1 MALTG
6 VHIACAFAGGSG
18 KRGLTLPVLRKPS
31 WSQTMATAGTTT
43 LAAPQEA
50 QEQGEPLFCVST
62 SSADIFVAIDP
73 APNATTGAR
82 LYVPANSTE
91 HIYCSPG
98 DKLAW
103 VAA

>member
-18 KRGLTLPVLRKPS
+18 KRGLTLPLLRKPQ
-31 WSQTMATAGTTT
+31 WSETMASAGTTA
-43 LAAPQEA
+43 LAAPQDA
-50 QEQGEPLFCVST
+50 QESGEPVFRVRT

-73 APNATTGAR
+73 APNATTGPR
-82 LYVPANSTE
+82 LFVPAGTTE
-91 HIYCSPG
+91 DIYCSPG

-103 VAA
+103 IAA